1 MADLLLELFCEE
13 IPARLQVRGSEDL
26 KDRLVQLLTDQG
38 LKPEAV
44 EADVT
49 PRRLAFH
56 LTGIATKAPD
66 RSEEKRGPRTDAP
79 QPAIDGF
86 LRSTG
91 LTIDQLERRQTDKGE
106 MFFAVSQIAGRAATD
121 ILPGLIADLITG
133 YTWPKSMNWRD
144 TAMKWVRP
152 LRSIL
157 ALFDGKVLPGGLH
170 LGVRTD
176 GGRQPGYEANGSA
189 DDLNYLPYGD
199 ITRGHRFL
207 APDAFSVTDWADY
220 KAKLKAAKVVLS
232 TEERK
237 ELILEGAQK
246 LSAEVGG
253 SLLDDPGLL
262 DEVAGLVEWP
272 VPLRGRIDD
281 AFMDVP
287 AEVLTTSMRSHQK
300 YFAVRK
306 SDGNLSPHFVVV
318 ANMIASD
325 GGTIIIGGN
334 ERVLRARLSDA
345 KFFWD
350 QDRKKRLEDWSEGLK
365 SRIFHAKLGTVRARV
380 GRIKGLAGY
389 VAPLVGANSDI
400 ARHAAGL
407 AKADLSTG
415 MVGEFPELQGVM
427 GQYYALHQ
435 HEAPEV
441 AQAIAEHYSPLG
453 PSDKCPTAPTSI
465 ALSLAE
471 KLDLL
476 ASFFCI
482 NEKPTG
488 SKDPFALRRAA
499 LGIIRVISE
508 NGLRIDLS
516 AALDFAV
523 RQAKVSEVFTAKRQI
538 EAGFPP
544 DYFEENRSAVRQ
556 FSFDEAEKLALEGFD
571 VAKTVSELL
580 AFFADRLKVAMRE
593 KGVRHDLIQAVFAKG
608 EDDIVRLLK
617 RVDALSAFL
626 ASKNGADLLAGNRRA
641 VNILKIEEKK
651 DGKTYG
657 GAIDAA
663 LLSEAPEQALAK
675 ALSAAE
681 AAVAPL
687 VKAEDYAAAM
697 AKLGEL
703 RDPVDAFFTDVTVN
717 AEDPKVRANRLALL
731 GNIRSVFGLIA
742 DFTVI
747 EG

>member
-13 IPARLQVRGSEDL
+13 IPARMQVRGAQEL
-26 KDRLVQLLTDQG
+26 KDRLVTLLTDQG
-38 LKPEAV
+38 LAPASAEA
-44 EADVT
+44 EVT

-56 LTGIATKAPD
+56 LTGLATKAPD

-91 LTIDQLERRQTDKGE
+91 LTVDQLERRQTDKGE

-121 ILPGLIADLITG
+121 ILPGLIADLILG

-157 ALFDGKVLPGGLH
+157 ALFDGKILPGGLH

-176 GGRQPGYEANGSA
+176 GGRQPGYEANGAA
-189 DDLNYLPYGD
+189 DDLNYLPYGN

-207 APDAFSVTDWADY
+207 APDAFAVTDWADY

-232 TEERK
+232 TDERK
-237 ELILEGAQK
+237 AQILDGAK
-246 LSAEVGG
+246 ALSTEVGG

-350 QDRKKRLEDWSEGLK
+350 QDRKKRLEDWSAGLT
-365 SRIFHAKLGTVRARV
+365 SRIFHAKLGTVAERV
-380 GRIKGLAGY
+380 ERIAALAAHL
-389 VAPLVGANSDI
+389 APLVGADAKAADRA
-400 ARHAAGL
+400 ARL

-427 GQYYALHQ
+427 GQYYARHQ
-435 HEAPEV
+435 GEAPEV
-441 AQAIAEHYSPLG
+441 AKAIAEHYSPLG
-453 PSDKCPTAPTSI
+453 PSDSCPTAPVSVAV
-465 ALSLAE
+465 ALAD

-476 ASFFCI
+476 AGFFAI
-482 NEKPTG
+482 DEKPTG

-499 LGIIRVISE
+499 LGVIRLITE
-508 NGLRIDLS
+508 NGLRLP
-516 AALDFAV
+516 LTPLFTNAV
-523 RQAKVSEVFTAKRQI
+523 GRYGK
-538 EAGFPP
+538 P
-544 DYFEENRSAVRQ
+544 DP
-556 FSFDEAEKLALEGFD
+556 
-571 VAKTVSELL
+571 KTVEALI

-593 KGVRHDLIQAVFAKG
+593 KGVRHDLIQAVFALGG

-651 DGKTYG
+651 DGKSYG

-687 VKAEDYAAAM
+687 VKTEDYAAAM

-717 AEDPKVRANRLALL
+717 ADDQKVRANRLALL

>member
-1 MADLLLELFCEE
+1 MADFLLELFCEE
-13 IPARLQVRGSEDL
+13 IPARMQVRGAEEL

-38 LKPEAV
+38 LAPASAEAQ
-44 EADVT
+44 VT

-56 LTGIATKAPD
+56 LTGIAAKAPD

-91 LTIDQLERRQTDKGE
+91 LTVDQLERRQTDKGE

-121 ILPGLIADLITG
+121 ILPGLIADLILG

-157 ALFDGKVLPGGLH
+157 ALFDGKTLPGGLH
-170 LGVRTD
+170 LGFRTE

-189 DDLNYLPYGD
+189 DDLNYLPYGN

-207 APDAFSVTDWADY
+207 APDAFAVTDWADY

-232 TEERK
+232 TDERK
-237 ELILEGAQK
+237 QQILDGAK
-246 LSAEVGG
+246 ALSTEVGG

-306 SDGNLSPHFVVV
+306 ADGNLSPHFVVV

-350 QDRKKRLEDWSEGLK
+350 QDRKKRLEDWSEGLS
-365 SRIFHAKLGTVRARV
+365 SRIFHAKLGTVAERV
-380 GRIKGLAGY
+380 ERIAALAAHL
-389 VAPLVGANSDI
+389 APLVGAD
-400 ARHAAGL
+400 AKAAERAAKL

-427 GQYYALHQ
+427 GQYYARHQ
-435 HEAPEV
+435 NEAPEV
-441 AQAIAEHYSPLG
+441 AKAIAEHYSPLG
-453 PSDKCPTAPTSI
+453 PSDTCPTAPVSVAV
-465 ALSLAE
+465 ALAD

-476 ASFFCI
+476 AGFFAI
-482 NEKPTG
+482 DEKPTG

-499 LGIIRVISE
+499 LGVIRLITE
-508 NGLRIDLS
+508 NGLRLP
-516 AALDFAV
+516 LTPLFTNAV
-523 RQAKVSEVFTAKRQI
+523 GRYGKAD
-538 EAGFPP
+538 P
-544 DYFEENRSAVRQ
+544 
-556 FSFDEAEKLALEGFD
+556 
-571 VAKTVSELL
+571 KTVEALI

-593 KGVRHDLIQAVFAKG
+593 KGVRHDLIQAVFALGG

-626 ASKNGADLLAGNRRA
+626 GTKNGADLLAGNRRA

-675 ALSAAE
+675 ALAAAE

-687 VKAEDYAAAM
+687 VKAEDFAGAM

-731 GNIRSVFGLIA
+731 GNIRAVFGLIA